1 MNHILKTQKNYFA
14 AIKEGR
20 KTFEIRYDDRGF
32 QAGDTVTLREYD
44 GAYQQQGEII
54 ADIGY
59 VTAFQQHNNYVVF
72 SLLNLRGKSINTISE
87 GSQS

>member
-1 MNHILKTQKNYFA
+1 MNHILKIQRDYFIA
-14 AIKEGR
+14 VKEGR
-20 KTFEIRYDDRGF
+20 KNFEIRHDDRGF

-44 GAYQQQGEII
+44 GIYQQQGEIE

-72 SLLNLRGKSINTISE
+72 SLLNLRGKSINHSKGQNT
-87 GSQS
+87 